1 MASVEKAN
9 TLRLDDRSVRE
20 EGSSYDDAVAEVN
33 HFRSKALSNMGA
45 VVDQV
50 EALYRR
56 NDVLA

>member
-1 MASVEKAN
+1 MACMP
-9 TLRLDDRSVRE
+9 RLDGRNVGE
-20 EGSSYDDAVAEVN
+20 EGSSYDDAVAEAN
-33 HFRSKALSNMGA
+33 CLRNKGLSNMGV